1 MALRSDSAPEASSVP
16 PVSPA
21 SPSHAQ
27 TGGRGRGFAWALVSL
42 GTVVV
47 LVITWWLLTTGL
59 GLVKP
64 LYFPAPEEVVKRAG
78 VLGSTLFTDA
88 LATFVRVLVSWSVG
102 SALGVVVGLLMVR
115 SRAVFHVIVPI
126 VEGLRPVPPVALV
139 PFVILWFGIGDS
151 GKLAL
156 GGLACFMVMVINTIV
171 SSRNVPPVYKQ
182 AARSLGA
189 SEGAVYR
196 TVILRAIVPEIVSG
210 LRIGAALAFA
220 VIVAAEMIG
229 AQSGLGRLIMLASR
243 TLDTPVVLLGTIIIG
258 IEAFVLDRAIQ
269 AWSSR
274 LTRWAARD

>member
-1 MALRSDSAPEASSVP
+1 MLAVARESDGRVARPRS
-16 PVSPA
+16 
-21 SPSHAQ
+21 
-27 TGGRGRGFAWALVSL
+27 RGAAWAALSL
-42 GTVVV
+42 GTVAVIVV
-47 LVITWWLLTTGL
+47 AWWLLTTGL
-59 GLVKP
+59 GIVKP
-64 LYFPAPEEVVKRAG
+64 LYFPAPEEVVERAG
-78 VLGSTLFTDA
+78 VLNTTLLTDA
-88 LATFVRVLVSWSVG
+88 IATFVRVLVSWSVG
-102 SALGVVVGLLMVR
+102 SALGVVVGLLMAR
-115 SRAVFHVIVPI
+115 SKAVFHVISPVI
-126 VEGLRPVPPVALV
+126 EGLRPVPPVALV
-139 PFVILWFGIGDS
+139 PFVILWFGIGDG

-156 GGLACFMVMVINTIV
+156 GGLACFMVMVVNTIV

-258 IEAFVLDRAIQ
+258 FEAFVLDRAIQ

-274 LTRWAARD
+274 ITRWAARD

>member
-1 MALRSDSAPEASSVP
+1 
-16 PVSPA
+16 VSTVDGPTVDGDA
-21 SPSHAQ
+21 
-27 TGGRGRGFAWALVSL
+27 TGGEPEPRKPSRWTRSAILWPLVSI
-42 GTVVV
+42 GTVAV
-47 LVITWWLLTTGL
+47 LIFIWWLLTTGL
-59 GLVKP
+59 GVIKP
-64 LYFPAPEEVVKRAG
+64 LYFPAPEEVVQRAG
-78 VLGSTLFTDA
+78 ILGSTLVEDA
-88 LATFVRVLVSWSVG
+88 IATFMRVVVSWSIG
-102 SALGVVVGLLMVR
+102 SVLGIVVGLAMVR
-115 SRAVFHVIVPI
+115 SLAAFHVFAPI
-126 VEGLRPVPPVALV
+126 IEGLRPVPPVALI

-156 GGLACFMVMVINTIV
+156 GGLACFMVMVVNTIV

-196 TVILRAIVPEIVSG
+196 TVILRAIVPELVSG

-243 TLDTPVVLLGTIIIG
+243 TLDTPVVLLGTIVIG
-258 IEAFVLDRAIQ
+258 LEAFILDRVIQ

-274 LTRWAARD
+274 ATRWAAREES

>member
-1 MALRSDSAPEASSVP
+1 MSSLGESPVTGDASTVGSRP
-16 PVSPA
+16 DRPWRW
-21 SPSHAQ
+21 H
-27 TGGRGRGFAWALVSL
+27 GRGVVWPLVSI
-42 GTVVV
+42 GTIVV
-47 LVITWWLLTTGL
+47 LVVIWWLLTTGL
-59 GLVKP
+59 GVIKP
-64 LYFPAPEEVVKRAG
+64 LYFPAPGEVVERAG
-78 VLGSTLFTDA
+78 VLGSTLAEDA
-88 LATFVRVLVSWSVG
+88 IATFLRVIVSWSIG
-102 SALGVVVGLLMVR
+102 SALGIVAGLVMVR
-115 SRAVFHVIVPI
+115 SMAAFHVFSPVI
-126 VEGLRPVPPVALV
+126 EGLRPVPPVALI

-156 GGLACFMVMVINTIV
+156 GALACFMVMVVNTIV

-196 TVILRAIVPEIVSG
+196 TVILRAIVPELVSG

-258 IEAFVLDRAIQ
+258 LEAFVLDRVIQ

-274 LTRWAARD
+274 LTRWAARDDS